1 MFKVVSDQLKVSQ
14 GWVRCGQC
22 ADVFDAQLHL
32 QTAVAVPEEQTR
44 PVVAAFDS
52 LIEVP
57 ANAQSTPP
65 PVNQDRVAPLPAAL
79 AVTAA
84 PMAIADKRLAI
95 GPVEHEF
102 SEVIDDGADAVS
114 GSSDRETFHDVPF
127 VRDARRQAFWR
138 RPLMRGTLAVAALV
152 LGCLLAL
159 QLAVQQH
166 HALLA
171 FEPRVKPLLLQLC
184 QQFDCDVSV
193 TRRIDAIV
201 IDNSSFNKFDGVGS
215 YRLSFSLKNTSSATV
230 AMPYLEVSLTDT
242 QDRTV
247 IRRVIS
253 PLQFGSAGG
262 SLAAGSEVSNTLALQ
277 VQPETPILRIAGYRL
292 LAFYP

>member
-22 ADVFDAQLHL
+22 AEVFDAQLHL
-32 QTAVAVPEEQTR
+32 QTAVALSEEQAR
-44 PVVAAFDS
+44 PVAAAFDP
-52 LIEVP
+52 LIAVP
-57 ANAQSTPP
+57 TYTQSTPQ
-65 PVNQDRVAPLPAAL
+65 PVNQDLVAPLPAAL
-79 AVTAA
+79 AATAA
-84 PMAIADKRLAI
+84 PMAIADKQLAMS
-95 GPVEHEF
+95 PVEYEF
-102 SEVIDDGADAVS
+102 SGVIDEGADAVS

-138 RPLMRGTLAVAALV
+138 RPLMRGTLVVAALV
-152 LGCLLAL
+152 LACLLAL

-171 FEPRVKPLLLQLC
+171 FEPRVKPLLVQLC
-184 QQFDCDVSV
+184 QQFDCDIGVS
-193 TRRIDAIV
+193 RRIDAIV
-201 IDNSSFNKFDGVGS
+201 IDNSSFNKGDGVGS

-230 AMPYLEVSLTDT
+230 AMPSLEVSLTDT

-247 IRRVIS
+247 IRRVMS

-262 SLAAGSEVSNTLALQ
+262 SLAAGSEFSNTLALL
-277 VQPETPILRIAGYRL
+277 VQPETPTLRVAGYRL